1 MDILIQEYPPWHSYA
16 GAFSPFQIMSD
27 LFTNSGASPEKQ
39 AFAYQIKLIEDTRR
53 GLFKHQHIIMQLP
66 TGGGKSF
73 CFVQIAKIAS
83 QKGRTVLILSESLK
97 IYKQIKDEFNHVH
110 EIADGVKFVQVQ
122 YGHIYQAMTQTLR
135 NRPFILAQFQKIG
148 QGCIVIT
155 DEAHYGTHTKVLK
168 LLRDC
173 YTIGVT
179 ATPNMKD
186 AKFLPELYNHLVK
199 GPSIQ
204 ELQEHQPQRLCTYR
218 HFERQ
223 VVDKSKLKISGGEY
237 TEESQEQA
245 FSERVVYD
253 GLLEDLTKFHYKHCM
268 IFVASQK
275 HAQATYEA
283 LQAAG
288 FICVQY
294 HTGIAEHQRS
304 FNLGQFTA
312 GQIPICISV
321 GALVKGWDF
330 QELDLVILLR
340 ATNSR
345 SLYIQMVGRASR
357 AIGEKKEFLCLDYG
371 GNGTRHFGWDYD
383 HDWEKMWNQVP
394 KKRKEGATP
403 SKTCPKCDYMM
414 NASQMVCPN
423 CGHIFEVKP
432 KDVPPTELVELD
444 KDFQSLRG
452 RSLSSLSPQELAI
465 YAKKTGKKGHSI
477 RVARRGEQLT
487 PGFLREFARAMSYKP
502 AWVGYQMA
510 EMGDKPIEFYD
521 KTIS

>member
-1 MDILIQEYPPWHSYA
+1 
-16 GAFSPFQIMSD
+16 MSD
-27 LFTNSGASPEKQ
+27 LFTNSGAHPEKQ

-73 CFVQIAKIAS
+73 CFVQIAKVAS

-97 IYKQIKDEFNHVH
+97 IYKQIKDEFRQVH

-122 YGHIYQAMTQTLR
+122 MGHIYLAMTQTLR

-155 DEAHYGTHTKVLK
+155 DEAHYGTHTKVLR

-186 AKFLPELYNHLVK
+186 AKFLPELYNHLVR

-204 ELQEHQPQRLCTYR
+204 ELQEHNPQRLCTYR

-223 VVDKSKLKISGGEY
+223 VVDKTKLRVSGGEF

-253 GLLEDLTKFHYKHCM
+253 GLLEDLKKFHFKHCM

-283 LQAAG
+283 LRSQG

-294 HTGIAEHQRS
+294 HTGIGEHLRA
-304 FNLGQFTA
+304 FNLGQFTS
-312 GQIPICISV
+312 GQVPICISV

-345 SLYIQMVGRASR
+345 SLYIQMVGRAGR

-383 HDWEKMWNQVP
+383 HDWDKMWNQIP
-394 KKRKEGATP
+394 KKRQEGATP
-403 SKTCPKCDYMM
+403 SKLCPKCDYMM
-414 NASQMVCPN
+414 NASVMVCPN
-423 CGHIFEVKP
+423 CGHTFTPSP
-432 KDVPPTELVELD
+432 KVVPPTELVELNAA
-444 KDFQSLRG
+444 FQAIRG
-452 RSLSSLSPQELAI
+452 KSLSSLTPSELAI
-465 YAKKTGKKGHSI
+465 FAKSQGKKGYAI
-477 RVARRGEQLT
+477 RVAKRGEQLY
-487 PGFLREFARAMSYKP
+487 PGFLGAFASAMNYKP
-502 AWVGYQMA
+502 GWVRYQL
-510 EMGDKPIEFYD
+510 ESLPTEPVEFYD
-521 KTIS
+521 KTIY